1 MHRTSSSFKWYVKF
15 FQKRLIKNSTTAWKK
30 QTGLLNLVCPVR
42 SPEEIESFTL
52 ANDPVEFKHVDE
64 NGAVVLT
71 EVFPRGPVAFFACHS
86 RQLCLTSELCRIA

>member
-1 MHRTSSSFKWYVKF
+1 M
-15 FQKRLIKNSTTAWKK
+15 
-30 QTGLLNLVCPVR
+30 R

-52 ANDPVEFKHVDE
+52 ANDPVEFKNVDE

-86 RQLCLTSELCRIA
+86 RQLCLNSELCRIAWWIHFVFKVDRMVRETLF